1 MEKNIAKNSSKKS
14 HASKTKKS
22 SEKPVF
28 QSKTMEL
35 KARIHRLSELCNELN
50 PYGEITSEQKT
61 LLASYNILDVS
72 DPFKITNQLLV
83 LLEDSIDELHLLE
96 PLSDEEK
103 KQEIF

>member
-1 MEKNIAKNSSKKS
+1 MEKNIAKNSSRKS
-14 HASKTKKS
+14 HDSKAKKP
-22 SEKPVF
+22 SEKPAF

-35 KARIHRLSELCNELN
+35 KARINRLSELCNELN
-50 PYGEITSEQKT
+50 PYGEITPEQKT